1 VSTKQLP
8 QQPEVNIGT
17 AGHVDHGKCLSI
29 DETILINGT
38 LIKGS
43 TLKEMAEETGKLTLF
58 DGDGGLLF
66 HIPGLKVQS
75 LNDQLEFTAADA
87 FVYIQ
92 PYNGSLLRIKTKNGR
107 GITVTQNHPLLVNR
121 KGELAWIRAKKLKN
135 TDRIAVASHLNH
147 PYNELKTCNTP
158 FYETTRVHRQ
168 PEVLARGD
176 IVFDQIF
183 SIRSVE
189 YNNYVIDLVVPKYQN
204 FVAGLGGV
212 LCHNTTLIQALT
224 GVWAARHSEELR
236 RGITIKVG
244 YADTVFYR
252 CPKCPPPKCYT
263 TKEICPHCNSPTEIL
278 RVVSFVDCPGH
289 DILMTTML
297 AGAAVMDG
305 AILVIAANESVP
317 QPQTRE
323 HLAALQIIGVKNIVI
338 VQSKIDVVSREQALE
353 NYHQILN
360 FVKGTPAEGAPIIPT
375 SAQHGINLD
384 VLIQALQER
393 IPTPPRD
400 LKKPPRMYIVRSFD
414 VNKPGTPVEKIV
426 GGIIGGTILQG
437 VFKVEDEIEISPGLK
452 IEKPGRG
459 IHQPLQTR
467 INSLHAG
474 GRSVPE
480 AKCGGLVGVGTYLDP
495 ALTKADGLVGNVVGK
510 PGTLPSVLDEV
521 SMKIHLFEQAIGTP
535 DLIKVEPPKLNE
547 TLVMNVGTAVTV
559 GTVTSTKVD
568 SIDTTLKRPICVDIG
583 SRVAISR
590 RITDRWR
597 LIGYG
602 IIQG

>member
-1 VSTKQLP
+1 VSTKPLP
-8 QQPEVNIGT
+8 RQPEVNIGT

-29 DETILINGT
+29 DEPILINGT

-43 TLKEMAEETGKLTLF
+43 TLKEIAEKTGRLTLF

-66 HIPGLKVQS
+66 QLPNLKVQS
-75 LNDQLEFTAADA
+75 LNDQLKLTTANA

-92 PYNGSLLRIKTKNGR
+92 PYNGSLLRVKTKSGR
-107 GITVTQNHPLLVNR
+107 GITATPNHPLLVNR
-121 KGELAWIRAKKLKN
+121 RSVLAWIRADKLEN
-135 TDRIAVASHLNH
+135 TDRIAVTLHLNH
-147 PYNELKTCNTP
+147 QYKKIRFPNVIDKLRSKYK
-158 FYETTRVHRQ
+158 RSS
-168 PEVLARGD
+168 AD
-176 IVFDQIF
+176 IVFDPI
-183 SIRSVE
+183 SSVKPVE
-189 YNNYVIDLVVPKYQN
+189 YNDYVIDLVVPNYQN

-212 LCHNTTLIQALT
+212 LCHNTTLVQALT
-224 GVWAARHSEELR
+224 GVWAARHSEERR

-244 YADTVFYR
+244 YADTTFYR

-263 TKEICPHCNSPTEIL
+263 TQDVCPYCNSPTEFL
-278 RVVSFVDCPGH
+278 RAVSFVDCPGH

-338 VQSKIDVVSREQALE
+338 VQSKIDVISREQALE

-360 FVKGTPAEGAPIIPT
+360 FVKRTPAEGAPIIPT

-384 VLIQALQER
+384 VLIQALQEH

-400 LKKPPRMYIVRSFD
+400 LKKPPRMYAVRSFD
-414 VNKPGTPVEKIV
+414 VNKPGTSVEKIV

-437 VFKVEDEIEISPGLK
+437 VFKVEDEIEINPGLK
-452 IEKPGRG
+452 IEKPSKS
-459 IHQPLQTR
+459 IHQPLQTK

-474 GRSVPE
+474 GLSVQE

-495 ALTKADGLVGNVVGK
+495 ALTKADGLVGNVVGE
-510 PGTLPSVLDEV
+510 PGTLPPVWNEIT
-521 SMKIHLFEQAIGTP
+521 MKIHLFEQAIGTP
-535 DLIKVEPPKLNE
+535 ELIKVDPPKLNE
-547 TLVMNVGTAVTV
+547 PFVMNVGTAVTV
-559 GTVTSTKVD
+559 GMVKSTKGDLVE
-568 SIDTTLKRPICVDIG
+568 TTLKRPICADIG
-583 SRVAISR
+583 SRIAISR